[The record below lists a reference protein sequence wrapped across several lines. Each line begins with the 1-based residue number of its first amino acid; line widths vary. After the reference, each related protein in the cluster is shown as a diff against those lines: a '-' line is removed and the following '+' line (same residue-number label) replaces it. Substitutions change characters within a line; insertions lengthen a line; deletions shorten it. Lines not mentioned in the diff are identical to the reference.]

1 MNTNGFILSLVAF
14 VAFVAGMI
22 VVAAAIGSGCEHQK
36 APWVRV
42 MLPAKNGHGKP
53 SVAFVQFKDT
63 RRLQLPVGTVLKFY
77 RGSYSLP
84 PVHLERDGGTEEIT
98 PAPTPSA
105 SPTPTASPIAVE
117 TARPPHPVVTP
128 DPSIIPSP

>member
-14 VAFVAGMI
+14 VAFAAGMI
-22 VVAAAIGSGCEHQK
+22 VGATTIGLNCEHQK

-42 MLPAKNGHGKP
+42 VFPAKNGHGKP
-53 SVAFVQFKDT
+53 SVAFMQFKDT
-63 RRLQLPVGTVLKFY
+63 RRLQLPAGTVLKFY

-84 PVHLERDGGTEEIT
+84 PVHLERDGVTEEIT
-98 PAPTPSA
+98 PAPTPSP
-105 SPTPTASPIAVE
+105 SPTASPIAVG